1 MNHDFLSNFDG
12 SVDSGDVELSLDLW
26 VNEISDLIVIDSDKV
41 VALLNKTNVPAK
53 ITDSDEELVD
63 KILTNVGTNK
73 KLNRGISFLI
83 GEQNN
88 LIKEESND
96 WREVIDKIANT
107 YEVVLVKFSQI
118 PSLKASVKNDIMQ
131 HIKSKA
137 NSSKES
143 SGVDGS
149 TAGGRVIFKEETPDE
164 VKTKR
169 KKIFWWV
176 VGGVVVLTAIGFGI
190 HYYRKNKKAAS
201 LLGEGGALL
210 NGGST
215 PTPTPIPTV
224 KPNATTVAVTAAN
237 VTAPT
242 AVPTNITPTV

>member
-26 VNEISDLIVIDSDKV
+26 VNEISDLIVCDSKKV
-41 VALLNKTNVPAK
+41 VDLLNKTNVPSK

-88 LIKEESND
+88 LIKKESND
-96 WREVIDKIANT
+96 WREAIDKIANT

-118 PSLKASVKNDIMQ
+118 PSFKASVKNDIMQ

-137 NSSKES
+137 NSSNES

-149 TAGGRVIFKEETPDE
+149 TTGGRIIFKEETPDE

-176 VGGVVVLTAIGFGI
+176 AGGVVVITAIGFGI
-190 HYYRKNKKAAS
+190 YFYRKNKKATE
-201 LLGEGGALL
+201 LLSEGGALL

-215 PTPTPIPTV
+215 PVSTPTV
-224 KPNATTVAVTAAN
+224 KPNPTSVASASVVTPTAA
-237 VTAPT
+237 PI
-242 AVPTNITPTV
+242 NITPTV

>member
-1 MNHDFLSNFDG
+1 MNHDFYSNFEG
-12 SVDSGDVELSLDLW
+12 SVGSGDVELSLDLW
-26 VNEISDLIVIDSDKV
+26 VNEVSDLIVCDSKKV
-41 VALLNKTNVPAK
+41 VDLLNKTNVPAK

-63 KILTNVGTNK
+63 KILTNVGVNK

-88 LIKEESND
+88 LIKKESN
-96 WREVIDKIANT
+96 WREVIDTIANT
-107 YEVVLVKFSQI
+107 YEVVLAKFAQV

-137 NSSKES
+137 VVNS

-149 TAGGRVIFKEETPDE
+149 TTGRVIFKEETPDE
-164 VKTKR
+164 VKVKR

-190 HYYRKNKKAAS
+190 HYYRKNKKAAE

-210 NGGST
+210 GGGST
-215 PTPTPIPTV
+215 PLPTPTPTV
-224 KPNATTVAVTAAN
+224 KPNPTSVAASSAVPTA
-237 VTAPT
+237 